1 MPVIEGIHVRHDRRV
16 YGWRFRTL
24 PDVERMPRA
33 ARTQGSLRVLGF
45 PLSVRPGFWLFMLL
59 LLLLY
64 PFPLG
69 AWIAGAVAVF
79 TLVHELGHALAA
91 RASGCRARIS
101 LDFMV
106 AYAAFESRRPLAW
119 WQRAGIALAGP
130 AAQMGLAVGVLAAMG
145 VSPFS
150 RDEIVSSH
158 ASAAIWW
165 AGLAL
170 GLLNLL
176 PLVPLDGG
184 AIVASLIDAAAPGRG
199 KAVMVRISFGI
210 TLFLVVVLLFTPA
223 RSIVPF
229 LGLLAFVQW
238 QQLTLGGMTPFQMM
252 DALVA
257 EWHREPS
264 TAAAVEAARI
274 AASLDLPGWTLAWLE
289 AAERAQ
295 MSPGELAAAIG
306 DARDLAPVIHDPA
319 VSGFLTR
326 VRPEPA

>member
-1 MPVIEGIHVRHDRRV
+1 
-16 YGWRFRTL
+16 
-24 PDVERMPRA
+24 
-33 ARTQGSLRVLGF
+33 
-45 PLSVRPGFWLFMLL
+45 MLL
-59 LLLLY
+59 LVLLY

-91 RASGCRARIS
+91 RASGCEARIS

-130 AAQMGLAVGVLAAMG
+130 ATQMGLALGALAVMG

-150 RDEIVSSH
+150 RDDIVSSH

-170 GLLNLL
+170 GALNLL

-184 AIVASLIDAAAPGRG
+184 AIVASLIDAVAPGRG
-199 KAVMVRISFGI
+199 KAVMVRLSFGA
-210 TLFLVVVLLFTPA
+210 TLFLVVVLLFTPL
-223 RSIVPF
+223 RSVVPF

-252 DALVA
+252 DALVT

-264 TAAAVEAARI
+264 TSAAVDAARV

-295 MSPGELAAAIG
+295 VSPGELTAAVG
-306 DARDLAPVIHDPA
+306 DARDLAPVAHDPG
-319 VSGFLTR
+319 VHDFLAR
-326 VRPEPA
+326 INLHRA

>member
-1 MPVIEGIHVRHDRRV
+1 M
-16 YGWRFRTL
+16 
-24 PDVERMPRA
+24 
-33 ARTQGSLRVLGF
+33 LGF
-45 PLSVRPGFWLFMLL
+45 PTSVRPGFWLFMLL
-59 LLLLY
+59 LVLLY

-69 AWIAGAVAVF
+69 AWVAGAVAVF

-91 RASGCRARIS
+91 RASGCEARIS

-106 AYAAFESRRPLAW
+106 AYAAFESRRPLTW

-130 AAQMGLAVGVLAAMG
+130 ATQMGLALGVLAAMG
-145 VSPFS
+145 VSPLS
-150 RDEIVSSH
+150 RDDIASSH
-158 ASAAIWW
+158 ASSAIWW

-170 GLLNLL
+170 GLVNLL

-184 AIVASLIDAAAPGRG
+184 AIVASFIDAVAPGRG

-210 TLFLVVVLLFTPA
+210 TLFLVVALFFTEW
-223 RSIVPF
+223 RSVVPF

-238 QQLTLGGMTPFQMM
+238 QSLTLGGMTPFQVM
-252 DALVA
+252 DALVT

-264 TAAAVEAARI
+264 TSAAVEAARV

-295 MSPGELAAAIG
+295 IGTGELAAAIG
-306 DARDLAPVIHDPA
+306 DARDLAPVAHDPG
-319 VSGFLTR
+319 VKGFLDRFATGR
-326 VRPEPA
+326 T

>member
-1 MPVIEGIHVRHDRRV
+1 M
-16 YGWRFRTL
+16 
-24 PDVERMPRA
+24 ERLPRA
-33 ARTQGSLRVLGF
+33 GRAHGSLRVLGF
-45 PLSVRPGFWLFMLL
+45 PTTVRPGFWLFMLL
-59 LLLLY
+59 LVLLY

-69 AWIAGAVAVF
+69 AWVAGAVAVF

-91 RASGCRARIS
+91 RASGCEARIS

-106 AYAAFESRRPLAW
+106 AYAAFESRRPLTW

-130 AAQMGLAVGVLAAMG
+130 ATQMGLALGVLVAMG

-150 RDEIVSSH
+150 RDDIASSN
-158 ASAAIWW
+158 ASSAIWW

-170 GLLNLL
+170 GLVNLL

-184 AIVASLIDAAAPGRG
+184 AIVASLIDAIAPGRG

-210 TLFLVVVLLFTPA
+210 TLFLVVVLFFTEW
-223 RSIVPF
+223 RSVVPF

-238 QQLTLGGMTPFQMM
+238 QSLTLGGMTPFQVM
-252 DALVA
+252 DALVT

-264 TAAAVEAARI
+264 TSAAVDAARV

-289 AAERAQ
+289 AADRAQ
-295 MSPGELAAAIG
+295 IAPGELAAAIG
-306 DARDLAPVIHDPA
+306 DARDLAPVAHDPG
-319 VSGFLTR
+319 VRSFLDRLAPGHT
-326 VRPEPA
+326 

>member
-1 MPVIEGIHVRHDRRV
+1 M
-16 YGWRFRTL
+16 
-24 PDVERMPRA
+24 ERLPRA
-33 ARTQGSLRVLGF
+33 AGAHGSLRVLGF
-45 PLSVRPGFWLFMLL
+45 PTSIRPGFWLFMLL
-59 LLLLY
+59 LVLLY

-69 AWIAGAVAVF
+69 AWVAGAVAVF

-91 RASGCRARIS
+91 RATGCDARIS

-106 AYAAFESRRPLAW
+106 AYAAFESRRPLTW
-119 WQRAGIALAGP
+119 WQRAGIAIAGP
-130 AAQMGLAVGVLAAMG
+130 AAQMGLALGVLVAMG

-150 RDEIVSSH
+150 RDDVASSH

-184 AIVASLIDAAAPGRG
+184 AIVASLIDAVAPGRG
-199 KAVMVRISFGI
+199 KAVMVRISFAI
-210 TLFLVVVLLFTPA
+210 TLFLLVALFFTDW
-223 RSIVPF
+223 RSVVPF

-238 QQLTLGGMTPFQMM
+238 QSLTLGGMTPNQVM
-252 DALVA
+252 DALVS

-264 TAAAVEAARI
+264 TGAAVEAARV
-274 AASLDLPGWTLAWLE
+274 AASLDLPAWTVAWLE

-295 MSPGELAAAIG
+295 VSAGELTAAIG
-306 DARDLAPVIHDPA
+306 DARDLGPVAHDPA
-319 VSGFLTR
+319 VRGFLDRFAPGHT
-326 VRPEPA
+326 